1 MAASGNCRLTQ
12 EWQRW
17 GRFLTGNFGVA
28 SGPSASGR
36 EMSRADIGLDNPNC
50 FGTARTEVAEGACS
64 VAVIHETSATL
75 RFWGDE
81 LDPHEVTKLLGA
93 APTRGAF
100 KGQLIV
106 GRGPMVARS
115 GKWHL
120 TVNRRQPG
128 NLSGQIEEILS
139 GLTQDLDVWR
149 DLSNRFDGNVFVGFF
164 MAEGNEGY
172 DLSSKTMKLLT
183 DRGLSLLLDIYS
195 GGNEDDRQVY
205 PLTVICSSV
214 DGGSLTLRRISADR
228 MLVEA
233 RNERF
238 WGRTECDISRSIAL
252 PPSSPKWPTNGE
264 DGRGR
269 RNGAT
274 GKMRCNYPQR

>member
-1 MAASGNCRLTQ
+1 MG
-12 EWQRW
+12 
-17 GRFLTGNFGVA
+17 
-28 SGPSASGR
+28 
-36 EMSRADIGLDNPNC
+36 
-50 FGTARTEVAEGACS
+50 CS
-64 VAVIHETSATL
+64 VAVIHETAATL

-81 LDPHEVTKLLGA
+81 LDPQEVTKLLGA

-106 GRGPMVARS
+106 GRRPMVARS

-139 GLTQDLDVWR
+139 GLTQDLNVWR
-149 DLSNRFDGNVFVGFF
+149 DLSNRFDGNIFVGFF

-172 DLSSKTMKLLT
+172 DLPSKTMKLLT

-205 PLTVICSSV
+205 PLTVIWSSV

-233 RNERF
+233 RNEHF
-238 WGRTECDISRSIAL
+238 WGRTECDIFSVDSPAAFFAEMANEWRGWKGTKEWSDREDALQLSATIDNLGHVSLDVKLWGTDYSTRLQITLVLDAGQLEDIARRVMKTV
-252 PPSSPKWPTNGE
+252 PINRDVADVPTS
-264 DGRGR
+264 
-269 RNGAT
+269 
-274 GKMRCNYPQR
+274 